1 MKSKSQFNQWLL
13 VVDSLVVYYTTTYE
27 KHNLKTNAF
36 GIWDIHQKA
45 QPKEHT
51 KQTKKQPN
59 FTDS

>member
-1 MKSKSQFNQWLL
+1 M
-13 VVDSLVVYYTTTYE
+13 VDSLVVYYTTTYE